1 MPEISGEMVGQS
13 VLYEAGK
20 AENIQLMPLTKVA
33 DMMGFTN
40 WPNIGLRK
48 EGLDISFGVSFSN
61 VTIQGKFSAFTA
73 NSFLIKGQLIS

>member
-20 AENIQLMPLTKVA
+20 AENIQIMPLKQVA
-33 DMMGFTN
+33 DMMAFTN

-48 EGLDISFGVSFSN
+48 EGLDILFGDSFSN
-61 VTIQGKFSAFTA
+61 VTIQGKFLALYSQL
-73 NSFLIKGQLIS
+73 FLDLKFS